1 MSTIAD
7 TMSTHSLAEA
17 LFPRTRR
24 TVLQHLSESHDGL
37 HLRELERRTGVNSR
51 HLLRELHSLRDAG
64 LLMAKNVG
72 NQIIY
77 QLNPDCPIYD
87 EVRSIVR
94 KTVGLAGVLRE
105 ALEPLSTKIDL
116 AYIYGSLAQGQERS
130 DSDVDL
136 MIVGDVS
143 LREISPLLTEAHRA
157 LRREI
162 SPTLYRPTEYEKAL
176 EDNDS
181 FVRRVHDGPRINLI
195 GGDAW
200 ALRR

>member
-1 MSTIAD
+1 MST
-7 TMSTHSLAEA
+7 TSLAEA

-24 TVLQHLSESHDGL
+24 SVLHQLTESHDGL

-64 LLMAKNVG
+64 LLTAKSVG

-94 KTVGLAGVLRE
+94 KTLGLAGLLRE
-105 ALEPLSTKIDL
+105 ALEPLAARIEM
-116 AYIYGSLAQGQERS
+116 AYVYGSLAQGTERS

-136 MIVGDVS
+136 MIVGDIS
-143 LREISPLLTEAHRA
+143 LREISPLLGDVHRA
-157 LRREI
+157 IRREI
-162 SPTLYRPTEYEKAL
+162 SPTLYRSREYADAL
-176 EDNDS
+176 DEGNS
-181 FVRRVHDGPRINLI
+181 FVRRVHDGPRIDLM
-195 GGDAW
+195 GGDA
-200 ALRR
+200 